1 MHMLF
6 LAIILLLC
14 FLLACRFMPFTALT
28 VLILAVL
35 YLAGVIPPSDGF
47 FSLAVWAFVCA
58 IIGDAIVHIARMA
71 GFGNRDDIR
80 ITR

>member
-1 MHMLF
+1 MHIIF
-6 LAIILLLC
+6 LIIFFLC
-14 FLLACRFMPFTALT
+14 FLVACRFMPFTALT

-35 YLAGVIPPSDGF
+35 YLTGLIPPSDGF